1 MLKVKYTIPG
11 EPVVFEYQ
19 GKKHIDK
26 LSKVPGSGG
35 LNVWYLTVNNYY
47 WGTLSYTTK
56 WLFHNQKNDMNELAD
71 FFGSHVND
79 RVNHQ
84 K

>member
-1 MLKVKYTIPG
+1 MLHFKYIVLG

-19 GKKHIDK
+19 REKHIGK
-26 LSKVPGSGG
+26 LSKVPGAGD
-35 LNVWYLTVNNYY
+35 LNVWYLVVNNHY

-71 FFGSHVND
+71 FFGSHVTD
-79 RVNHQ
+79 KMV
-84 K
+84 